1 MLSIELL
8 LTIVFVAVLTFVGL
22 SILGGLRW
30 AAATRKLR
38 RGLQAAQETAGPERF
53 DQREL
58 TGLPEPVQRYFR
70 QVLTVGQ
77 PMIRALSVEHSGRF
91 NIGKRGDNW
100 KPFSSGQ
107 RVCIRRPGFLWDA
120 RVTILAGVA
129 VHVHD
134 AYVAGEG
141 TLHPALM
148 GLLPLGKV
156 QGRGVLA
163 EAELLRFLAEAPC
176 YPTALLPSQGV
187 KWQAVDARSAV
198 ATLTDLHAR
207 AQRVGIASRHLDAN
221 PELVAAYRLPRM
233 LALALCAAQGA
244 LERRESRG
252 AHAREDYPA
261 RNDRDWLRRTLA
273 WWPVGAAT
281 PVLEYEPIRVESM
294 ELPPGFRGYGT
305 RNIVEHPATALREA
319 ELESIRARLEGA
331 GGAPLQ
337 AALLDFRARLP
348 ERYRGDNERIADI
361 EEGAPR

>member
-156 QGRGVLA
+156 QGRGVIA

-198 ATLTDLHAR
+198 ATLTDGKLS
-207 AQRVGIASRHLDAN
+207 ASLLFSFDD
-221 PELVAAYRLPRM
+221 
-233 LALALCAAQGA
+233 
-244 LERRESRG
+244 RG
-252 AHAREDYPA
+252 
-261 RNDRDWLRRTLA
+261 L
-273 WWPVGAAT
+273 
-281 PVLEYEPIRVESM
+281 VESV
-294 ELPPGFRGYGT
+294 R
-305 RNIVEHPATALREA
+305 AEA
-319 ELESIRARLEGA
+319 RARLVDGQVVALPWEGLWSDYQQQHGMSVPTRGEA
-331 GGAPLQ
+331 RW
-337 AALLDFRARLP
+337 LLPQGPQPYWRGRVGRLAY
-348 ERYRGDNERIADI
+348 EFS
-361 EEGAPR
+361 